1 MQMMLLILQ
10 ILLWNWVP
18 VTHTLSPS
26 WAQIALTRA
35 FAFILCL
42 LLRACDWCRS
52 FQGRSTH
59 CFETTYLS
67 YECFIQE
74 TKYELA
80 GWELPQE
87 HWEIEDSCMLI
98 MVSESVQDG
107 KMVIARKAKKAEQ
120 TYQIIQWL
128 QFLSSTCFCS
138 LSITLNSFYQQQKF
152 RNKLLKTEEKKH
164 MNGFD

>member
-10 ILLWNWVP
+10 ILLWNWVT
-18 VTHTLSPS
+18 THCPRVEPKLL
-26 WAQIALTRA
+26 WQGH
-35 FAFILCL
+35 L
-42 LLRACDWCRS
+42 LLSYAWLLGACDWCRS